1 MNAPRNAGRLGALA
15 AVGFVV
21 LNLVGG
27 IIHGSEP
34 SLNASAPAITAFY
47 RHHHSAVITSL
58 LMAAVSS
65 LLLLLVAIV
74 LADRLRSSG
83 RRIVA
88 ATVIATYAGAVAA
101 SMVSGGIEIGLAQTA
116 AHTANPTFVQ
126 GAFGWVV
133 SLNTSP
139 YLFFS
144 LASLAIV
151 VGGRDV
157 LPRWFLGLNSVVAVL
172 CFLGGIAVGTSGFF
186 ASNDG
191 GAIVF
196 AGLALYVWALT
207 AGWILWRRPGPA
219 PVGADLDDQVVTAI
233 AD

>member
-1 MNAPRNAGRLGALA
+1 MSVKLSPGRLGALA
-15 AVGFVV
+15 GVAYVV

-27 IIHGSEP
+27 IVHGSEP
-34 SLNASAPAITAFY
+34 SLNASAAAITAYY

-58 LMAAVSS
+58 LMAAISS

-74 LADRLRSSG
+74 LADRLRNSG
-83 RRIVA
+83 RRIAA
-88 ATVIATYAGAVAA
+88 ATVLATYAGAVAA
-101 SMVSGGIEIGLAQTA
+101 SMVSGAIEIGLAQTA
-116 AHTANPTFVQ
+116 AHTTNPSFVQ

-144 LASLAIV
+144 LASLAILV
-151 VGGRDV
+151 SGRDV
-157 LPRWFLGLNSVVAVL
+157 LPRWFLGVNALVAVL

-207 AGWILWRRPGPA
+207 AGWILWRRPLTELTEPM
-219 PVGADLDDQVVTAI
+219 PDLAATA
-233 AD
+233 